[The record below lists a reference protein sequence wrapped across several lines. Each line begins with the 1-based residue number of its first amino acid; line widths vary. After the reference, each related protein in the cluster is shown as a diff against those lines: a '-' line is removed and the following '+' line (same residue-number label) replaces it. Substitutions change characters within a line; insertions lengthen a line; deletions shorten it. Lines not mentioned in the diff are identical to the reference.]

1 MKAEPVIQDERTK
14 AVANEGSRLGFNIL
28 SFGVLLDLTLRAF
41 FYRES
46 NWDLFG
52 LIIVSS
58 LAALL
63 YQAMHKA
70 LPPRFLRGVILLG
83 AGSALVAILIVLIL
97 ARSGWSG

>member
-1 MKAEPVIQDERTK
+1 MKAAGWGLIS
-14 AVANEGSRLGFNIL
+14 SRLAFCWISHCGL
-28 SFGVLLDLTLRAF
+28 F

-52 LIIVSS
+52 LLIVSS
-58 LAALL
+58 FAALL

-97 ARSGWSG
+97 ARSGWGG